1 MAGIVSPSKW
11 IGECRSMAEQL
22 IAPMNGYP
30 EIRDNVE
37 VQQALKELMEQRIE
51 SLESPASFR
60 DAFGELLR
68 DFKERIEETTG
79 SKRSKVGGID
89 WNWPCLS

>member
-1 MAGIVSPSKW
+1 MAAIVSPSKW
-11 IGECRSMAEQL
+11 IDDCRELAEQIISPL
-22 IAPMNGYP
+22 NAYP

-37 VQQALKELMEQRIE
+37 VQRALKELLEQGIE
-51 SLESPASFR
+51 RLKSPAAFR

-79 SKRSKVGGID
+79 SKRSKVNGINWD
-89 WNWPCLS
+89 WL